1 MTDPIVEWVDTFP
14 IYDQVKGPETLILLK
29 NYYNKY
35 KQEINK
41 SIVDVINN
49 DEIEKLAKSR
59 TLKLTKQLEELQEEL
74 YEITE
79 EKMKL
84 SGKVSTL
91 TERINDMNEK
101 RQEDK
106 EYIMNTS
113 EKSMEKIRV
122 NDQKLIHSLSERN
135 NQLNE
140 TIQAYLLEKNTT
152 NSSHAIGLEGEIELL
167 TILGEESSFEVN
179 DTSLISHSGDAVVT
193 YNDKRI
199 CIDSKK
205 YNNNLPKGEV
215 LKLVKDIN
223 RNDYYG
229 GVIISF
235 NSFITNPD
243 TNKRAEDKVYSMT
256 TGGVPVLLLSNAS
269 EYRQEINSIIKLYFD
284 SHKKLDEK
292 ETQVDTIGLLESIE
306 DELQRIDKEA
316 KTIEGESKSHEI
328 YIRRRKQDLNRRA
341 QTLKKMKNMIL
352 YKPLSDEIVTENH
365 VSPPLGELINS
376 IADKHDVNNGQ
387 RNSTGDIKRYF
398 ELYCSRKSHPQLDDI
413 KKTSPKELNK
423 ILSSLG
429 YKSDKKYGLNYDNK
443 VRKKNQETWS
453 LNLSPDILN

>member
-14 IYDQVKGPETLILLK
+14 IYDPVKGPETLILLK

-205 YNNNLPKGEV
+205 YNNNLPKKEV

-256 TGGVPVLLLSNAS
+256 TGGVPVLLLSNAG
-269 EYRQEINSIIKLYFD
+269 EYRDEINSIIKLYFD
-284 SHKKLDEK
+284 SHKSLDEN
-292 ETQVDTIGLLESIE
+292 ETQVDTLGLLESIE
-306 DELQRIDKEA
+306 DELQQIDNEA
-316 KTIEGESKSHEI
+316 RTIEGESKSHET

-341 QTLKKMKNMIL
+341 QTLKKMKDMML
-352 YKPLSDEIVTENH
+352 CKSLSGEIVSENP
-365 VSPPLGELINS
+365 VSSPIGELINL
-376 IADKHDVNNGQ
+376 IAHKNDGNNEQ
-387 RNSTGDIKRYF
+387 RNSTHDIKRYF
-398 ELYCSRKSHPQLDDI
+398 KLYCSHNSHTLLHDI
-413 KKTSPKELNK
+413 KNTVPKELNK

-429 YKSDKKYGLNYDNK
+429 YKSDKKHGLNYDKK
-443 VRKKNQETWS
+443 VRNKTQETWS
-453 LNLSPDILN
+453 LHLPPYNLN